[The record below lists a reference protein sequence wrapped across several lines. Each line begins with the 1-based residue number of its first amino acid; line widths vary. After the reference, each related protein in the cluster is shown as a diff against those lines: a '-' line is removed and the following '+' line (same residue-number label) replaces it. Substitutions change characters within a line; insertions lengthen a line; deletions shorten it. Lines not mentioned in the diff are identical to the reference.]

1 MRSCFVVVCL
11 LVLSFGEQMLVA
23 QKLRWEPSLI
33 RFDCSINLF
42 ATNGQTLYASVSSA
56 GASDNL
62 YRSDD
67 SGKTWRGQLN
77 NSGFLSINVITSFG
91 SDVFVSAN
99 GLFCTGNNCS
109 PSLVSARI
117 NAVAAIGN
125 ILFIGTGTSGV
136 LRRNNSG
143 WSPFNVGLT
152 PNISVL
158 TTSGSILYAGSPL
171 GVYRTLDSG
180 LTWSAINR
188 GLTDT
193 RVQAIAANSSFVF
206 AATEGGIFR
215 SQDSGTTWM
224 AVNTGLTERNVKAV
238 IIGDGAVFLATSTG
252 TVFRSTDN
260 GVNWSRA
267 PFSFQGSPVLS
278 FGKLQNMIFA
288 GTREAGIFR
297 SADNGVTWQC
307 LGNGLPQRG
316 FFGMVSS
323 GASLLLSRGNA
334 LYSSEDS
341 GKVWKNYA
349 SMPDGANI
357 VLSLG
362 KVHYARRY
370 GLLYESDSS
379 DKIWRQKS
387 DMISV
392 VHAPPHLLFSSSSRA
407 IFRSLDSGKTLEF
420 ISSSR
425 VISANLI
432 TVPNSRILFALS
444 PQDSNSTRS
453 TDNGLTWSN
462 FNSARF
468 FPYSFVRQGAS
479 IFAGTSLGLQR
490 SDDDGATWRVMQ
502 FRDTAMNLTQYGAT
516 MYATVSGRR
525 GFLLSN
531 DNGASWTNDD
541 TGLSDVFVHW
551 LSIKNG
557 IIFASTS
564 LGLFQ
569 ATLSAT
575 ITSAAS
581 LVSLVS
587 RSSPSNLNSIVFS
600 PNPATNQTT
609 LQLDLAS
616 TTPVTMLLYN
626 TLGQCVLLRELGT
639 LPQGAHDIVQDMS
652 NIPRGAYTLVVQ
664 TGSERFARQLRVMP

>member
-11 LVLSFGEQMLVA
+11 LVLSFGKQMLVA
-23 QKLRWEPSLI
+23 QELHWEPSFV
-33 RFDCSINLF
+33 RFDCRINLF
-42 ATNGQTLYASVSSA
+42 ATSGQTLYA

-77 NSGFLSINVITSFG
+77 NLGSPSINAITDYSIG
-91 SDVFVSAN
+91 VFVVGAFVSSN
-99 GLFCTGNNCS
+99 GLFCNGNNCS
-109 PSLVSARI
+109 SILVSART

-136 LRRNNSG
+136 LRRTNSG
-143 WSPFNVGLT
+143 WSPYNVGLT
-152 PNISVL
+152 SNISVL

-171 GVYRTLDSG
+171 GMYRTLDSG

-188 GLTDT
+188 GLADT

-260 GVNWSRA
+260 GVNWIRV

-297 SADNGVTWQC
+297 SADNGVTWQQF
-307 LGNGLPQRG
+307 GDGLTQRS
-316 FFGMVSS
+316 VS
-323 GASLLLSRGNA
+323 GAVSVGSLLLLSRGNA
-334 LYSSEDS
+334 LYSLESNGKEWKFYANMPGEADTFIALGKTMYAYRRFGNGMYQS
-341 GKVWKNYA
+341 DNLGKVWERKDGFVNVV
-349 SMPDGANI
+349 SMQSN
-357 VLSLG
+357 
-362 KVHYARRY
+362 
-370 GLLYESDSS
+370 
-379 DKIWRQKS
+379 
-387 DMISV
+387 
-392 VHAPPHLLFSSSSRA
+392 LLFSWSVGGVLRSS
-407 IFRSLDSGKTLEF
+407 DTGKTLQ
-420 ISSSR
+420 
-425 VISANLI
+425 VISYHNIPNASLFA
-432 TVPNSRILFALS
+432 VPNSRILFALS
-444 PQDSNSTRS
+444 PRDSNSKRS
-453 TDNGLTWSN
+453 ADNGFTWSN

-468 FPYSFVRQGAS
+468 SPYSFFRQGAA
-479 IFAGTSLGLQR
+479 ILAATPRGLQR
-490 SDDDGATWRVMQ
+490 SDDDGATWRVVG
-502 FRDTAMNLTQYGAT
+502 DTVVSRIQVGTTL
-516 MYATVSGRR
+516 YAAISGSG
-525 GFLLSN
+525 GFLRSN
-531 DNGASWTNDD
+531 DNGMTWAVESS
-541 TGLSDVFVHW
+541 GLPGVFIDW
-551 LSIKNG
+551 FYANNG
-557 IIFASTS
+557 TIIASTS

-569 ATLSAT
+569 AILPAT

-581 LVSLVS
+581 VVS
-587 RSSPSNLNSIVFS
+587 RSSVSSHSSFIFR
-600 PNPATNQTT
+600 PNPVTNQTT

-639 LPQGAHDIVQDMS
+639 LPEGAHDIMQDMS

-664 TGSERFARQLRVMP
+664 AGSERLARQLRVMP